1 MAARINTNMIVGL
14 HEDRIKHIELCS
26 MKHNEKKNQHQEL
39 KAMHTHHSHPD
50 DALRAREPAPHST
63 LV

>member
-39 KAMHTHHSHPD
+39 KTKEHTPFPP
-50 DALRAREPAPHST
+50 R
-63 LV
+63 